1 MEIFQFWDRYS
12 LITQNAFI
20 SSEWNRIWVFRTFKI
35 EIQKKGPNKS
45 AILQIGSPQQIM
57 FPLFV
62 GILKVSEKYSW
73 IMQRALKS
81 KEW

>member
-1 MEIFQFWDRYS
+1 M
-12 LITQNAFI
+12 
-20 SSEWNRIWVFRTFKI
+20 
-35 EIQKKGPNKS
+35 QKKGPNKS

-73 IMQRALKS
+73 IKQRALKS